1 MTFTKGVIWGIIA
14 LIVLSIIGIDLMYA
28 LKP

>member
-1 MTFTKGVIWGIIA
+1 MTFTKSVIWGIIV
-14 LIVLSIIGIDLMYA
+14 LSVLSIIGIDLMYA

>member
-1 MTFTKGVIWGIIA
+1 MTFTKSVIWGIIV
-14 LIVLSIIGIDLMYA
+14 LIALSIIGIDLMYA

>member
-1 MTFTKGVIWGIIA
+1 MTFTKSVIWGILG
-14 LIVLSIIGIDLMYA
+14 LILLSIIGIDLMDA

>member
-1 MTFTKGVIWGIIA
+1 MTFTKSVIWGIIV
-14 LIVLSIIGIDLMYA
+14 LIVLSIVGIDLMYA

>member
-1 MTFTKGVIWGIIA
+1 MTFTKSVIWGIIV